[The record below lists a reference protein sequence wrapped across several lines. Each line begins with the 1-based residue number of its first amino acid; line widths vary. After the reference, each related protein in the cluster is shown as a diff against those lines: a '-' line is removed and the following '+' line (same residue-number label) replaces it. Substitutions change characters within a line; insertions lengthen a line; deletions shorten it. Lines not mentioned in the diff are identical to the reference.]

1 MQRVWKEDKTPV
13 MKRGLGKH
21 MPKETS
27 RQQVT
32 NSDSRHDRLALPTD
46 TFNILGQQ
54 ANEARTLQQWKTKIY

>member
-46 TFNILGQQ
+46 ILGQQ
-54 ANEARTLQQWKTKIY
+54 ANKAQTLQQWKTEI